1 MHHELSADAGAPR
14 LPAGLAEK
22 IAGVKRLI
30 DAASTL
36 GEAEAAAA
44 AFQRPLRKH
53 NPTEAEAATARGR
66 THDSAAYVLLRVRV
80 APSVTKGEPWR
91 RALFHTLAHFGFCTA
106 IFAGTGGNDL
116 LVVGRPADIAAVQ
129 AVFWSLVP
137 AAE

>member
-44 AFQRPLRKH
+44 AFQRLLLKH
-53 NPTEAEAATARGR
+53 NLTEAEAAAATAQGR

-91 RALFHTLAHFGFCTA
+91 RALFHTLAHF
-106 IFAGTGGNDL
+106 
-116 LVVGRPADIAAVQ
+116 
-129 AVFWSLVP
+129 
-137 AAE
+137 